1 MGEETRAERRGQI
14 VMWLAAGIAAAAVA
28 IGVGEL
34 VGGLLGGTS
43 IIAAV
48 GALVIS
54 LQPPGGKDLMVA
66 LFGTNDK
73 LALEV
78 MTGIGGT
85 LVGGL
90 LGLIAR
96 RDMRGALAGVVAFG
110 VFALWLLIQDP
121 LVSPLAAALT
131 VVTAVGAGATML
143 VWLAS
148 GIARAATPSPVTS
161 SPASVSLGRRSFLAL
176 AGTFV
181 AVGGVLAV
189 IGRLVGSQLATG
201 APAGAVV
208 GIPSPGTT
216 VPPLPAGAD
225 FSTDPALEG
234 LSPIVVP
241 NADFYRIDTRLST
254 PRIDAATWKLR
265 VHGKV
270 DRELTLT
277 YADLLA
283 MPLAE
288 RYVTIACVSNEVGG
302 SLVGNAKWTG
312 TSLMAVLDQAGVQA
326 GATQVVGRS
335 FDGWT
340 CGFPTDH
347 LSGAGREAMIVVA
360 MNDEPL
366 PAQHGFPA
374 RLIVPGLY
382 GYVSATK
389 WLTEIELTTLEAFDA
404 YWVPLGWAKQAP
416 ILTQSRIDRPVY
428 GAFVDAGPFTVGGVA
443 WAPTRGISRV
453 EVQLDDGEWQACELS
468 QPLSSYTWVQ
478 WRATLDVAAG
488 PHRLTVRATDGTGAT
503 QTPERTS
510 PAPSGARGWHQVAFS
525 AG

>member
-1 MGEETRAERRGQI
+1 MRLDRRWEI
-14 VMWLAAGIAAAAVA
+14 LMWLLAGIAAAAVA

-34 VGGLLGGTS
+34 VGALLGGTS

-48 GALVIS
+48 GAVVIS

-73 LALEV
+73 LALEI
-78 MTGIGGT
+78 MTGIGGL

-96 RDMRGALAGVVAFG
+96 RDMRGALAGYVAIGVVG
-110 VFALWLLIQDP
+110 VWLLLQDP
-121 LVSPLAAALT
+121 LSSVVAAALT
-131 VVTAVGAGATML
+131 VTAAVVAGAAML
-143 VWLAS
+143 SWLAGAITRVGSSTAS
-148 GIARAATPSPVTS
+148 GVD
-161 SPASVSLGRRSFLAL
+161 LGRRSLLAV
-176 AGTFV
+176 AATFV

-189 IGRLVGSQLATG
+189 IGRLLGGQLGSG
-201 APAGAVV
+201 GPSVSV
-208 GIPSPGTT
+208 GIPAPLET
-216 VPPLPAGAD
+216 VPPTPAAAD
-225 FSTDPALEG
+225 FSADPALAG

-241 NADFYRIDTRLST
+241 NADFYRIDTRLSV
-254 PRIDAATWKLR
+254 PRVDSATWNLR
-265 VHGKV
+265 VHGMV
-270 DRELTLT
+270 DHEVTLN

-283 MPLAE
+283 LPLVE

-302 SLVGNAKWTG
+302 HLVGNARWTG
-312 TSLMAVLDQAGVQA
+312 TSLVSVLERAGVQPA
-326 GATQVVGRS
+326 ASQVVGRS

-340 CGFPTDH
+340 SGFPTAH

-360 MNDEPL
+360 MNGEPL
-366 PAQHGFPA
+366 PAAHGFPA

-416 ILTQSRIDRPVY
+416 ILTQSRIDRPAQ
-428 GAFVDAGPFTVGGVA
+428 GAFLDAGPFTVAGVA

-453 EVQLDDGEWQACELS
+453 EVQLDEGDWREGELS
-468 QPLSSYTWVQ
+468 LPLSNYSWVQ
-478 WRATLDVAAG
+478 WRVTLDVAPG
-488 PHRLTVRATDGTGAT
+488 MHQLQVRATDGNGDR
-503 QTPERTS
+503 QIPERTR
-510 PAPSGARGWHQVAFS
+510 PAPDGARGYHQVRFS